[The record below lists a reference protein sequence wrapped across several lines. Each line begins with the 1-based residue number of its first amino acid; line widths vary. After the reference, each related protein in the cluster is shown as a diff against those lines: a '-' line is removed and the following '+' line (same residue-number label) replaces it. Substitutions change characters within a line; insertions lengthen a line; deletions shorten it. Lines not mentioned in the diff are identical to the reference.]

1 MSERIRVRYAPS
13 PTGYLHIGNARTALF
28 NYLFAKHYNGD
39 FVVRIEDTD
48 SKRNLEDGESSQ
60 FDNRSE
66 ERRVGK
72 ECRSR
77 WSPYH

>member
-48 SKRNLEDGESSQ
+48 SKRNLEDGDLHNSII
-60 FDNRSE
+60 
-66 ERRVGK
+66 
-72 ECRSR
+72 
-77 WSPYH
+77 